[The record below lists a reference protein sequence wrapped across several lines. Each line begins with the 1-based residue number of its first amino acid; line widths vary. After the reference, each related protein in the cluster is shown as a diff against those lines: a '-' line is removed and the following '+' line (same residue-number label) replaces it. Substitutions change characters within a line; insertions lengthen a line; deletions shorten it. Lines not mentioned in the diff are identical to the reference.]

1 MAPDLASLDMA
12 KRVLDHFW
20 CHWGL
25 SSNPR
30 SSSIQRI
37 FALAKYFKQP
47 NLGQG
52 GSVHAWQHLVG
63 PQKHLFLPPEE
74 AKCSEPPGATVT
86 GPVRHLRL
94 ESSLE
99 LNSSSQGPLW
109 PRQDPKVPLVINRV
123 HRDLWSL
130 RSAEMFGAWTWA
142 RHRPVVWHRATVNAP
157 PCHLRSLVFS
167 SDFLPWASPLSASVT
182 ANLFWCKRCCEHHQ
196 GDAWHT
202 NPPHLSEH
210 CSPAH
215 RVDLQS
221 GIYPPSFGFSCHS
234 WLAINSR
241 LVQSDSLE
249 IFD

>member
-1 MAPDLASLDMA
+1 MA

-30 SSSIQRI
+30 SSFIQRI

-99 LNSSSQGPLW
+99 LNSSSQGAFEKIFSLW
-109 PRQDPKVPLVINRV
+109 PLSKCFELKGNVYEWWFRWRLDRYVCIYLV
-123 HRDLWSL
+123 L
-130 RSAEMFGAWTWA
+130 F
-142 RHRPVVWHRATVNAP
+142 
-157 PCHLRSLVFS
+157 CHFKLYF
-167 SDFLPWASPLSASVT
+167 
-182 ANLFWCKRCCEHHQ
+182 
-196 GDAWHT
+196 
-202 NPPHLSEH
+202 
-210 CSPAH
+210 
-215 RVDLQS
+215 
-221 GIYPPSFGFSCHS
+221 
-234 WLAINSR
+234 
-241 LVQSDSLE
+241 
-249 IFD
+249 